1 MDKLN
6 TIQAENTL
14 RAAGYEPDKPIS
26 CMTVKQLYMLIR
38 FAVNRAMNRE
48 TY

>member
-6 TIQAENTL
+6 TTQAENIL

-26 CMTVKQLYMLIR
+26 CMTTKQLYMLIK
-38 FAVNRAMNRE
+38 FTVNRAMNQE

>member
-1 MDKLN
+1 MNELN
-6 TIQAENTL
+6 IIQAENTL
-14 RAAGYEPDKPIS
+14 LAAGYEPDKPIS
-26 CMTVKQLYMLIR
+26 CMTTKQLYMLIR

>member
-1 MDKLN
+1 MDRLN

-14 RAAGYEPDKPIS
+14 RAAGYEPDKPVS
-26 CMTVKQLYMLIR
+26 CMTTKQLYMLIR